1 MISFCGA
8 DPLKTAAI
16 LNVLFGNVILV
27 FGVVDQITYRLRE
40 EHDASAK
47 IGLGIW
53 TGLSVTMTGSTWL
66 MTSRPHAPNQAPSR
80 TRVTMTGSTWLMTSR
95 PHAPNQA
102 PSRTRLNV
110 FYALS
115 MVSLCLASMLVTLSS
130 ITVTRAYPAGCEP
143 HRMNK
148 WYLPE
153 PQHSYFG
160 SCVTSL
166 SLQCFY
172 IIAGGLEMAVSL
184 WSVVLCIRTGAC
196 RCSRILLM
204 NHQEIPRHQGHAIAD
219 GLEVVAVEPP
229 QHHQLEVIEEEVPR

>member
-80 TRVTMTGSTWLMTSR
+80 TR
-95 PHAPNQA
+95 
-102 PSRTRLNV
+102 LNV

-153 PQHSYFG
+153 PQHSYFS